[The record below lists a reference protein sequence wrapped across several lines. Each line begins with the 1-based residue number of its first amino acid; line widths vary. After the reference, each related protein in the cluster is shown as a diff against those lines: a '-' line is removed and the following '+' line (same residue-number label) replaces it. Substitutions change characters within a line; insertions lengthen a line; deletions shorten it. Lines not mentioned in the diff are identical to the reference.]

1 MSRARR
7 KFRFKEYKKTTVFL
21 DPEAQEILKALF
33 PTKRYGVTIRTDY
46 INHAI
51 KCLHLGRISP
61 LPGVHKMELPEV
73 YAGLRGHTKM
83 VWRDAVEMSG
93 LKIVIPKEWY
103 DEFERESVLEGV
115 AVQTLIRR
123 KMAQYLTKEQIQA
136 RAVER
141 NVPYNYMYRELL
153 MNVFPHISIVDFGPA
168 QRGNLACLDK
178 RVNKYTIRKG
188 DRREG
193 ERRETPLAEQ
203 VAKAQA
209 EMATWTPEQRASVQL
224 QGGTMKEEK
233 S

>member
-7 KFRFKEYKKTTVFL
+7 KFRFKEYQKTTVFL
-21 DPEAQEILKALF
+21 DPESQEILKALF

-73 YAGLRGHTKM
+73 YAGIRGHSKM
-83 VWRDAVEMSG
+83 VWKDAVEMAG
-93 LKIVIPKEWY
+93 LHITVPNEWY
-103 DEFERESVLEGV
+103 AEFERESILEGV
-115 AVQTLIRR
+115 AVQTLVRR
-123 KMAQYLTKEQIQA
+123 KVAMYLTKEQIKA

-153 MNVFPHISIVDFGPA
+153 MNVFPNISIVDFGPA
-168 QRGNLACLDK
+168 QRGNLERQDM

-188 DRREG
+188 DRRKE
-193 ERRETPLAEQ
+193 ERRVDDDVLRLPADTDTVFTHGEF
-203 VAKAQA
+203 
-209 EMATWTPEQRASVQL
+209 RAHH
-224 QGGTMKEEK
+224 TTKEK